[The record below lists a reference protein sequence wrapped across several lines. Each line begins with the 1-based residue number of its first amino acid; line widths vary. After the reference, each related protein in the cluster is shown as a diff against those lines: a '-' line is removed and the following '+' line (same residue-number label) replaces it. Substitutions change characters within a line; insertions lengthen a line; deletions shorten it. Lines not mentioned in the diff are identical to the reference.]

1 MRITIKNLKKSFGTA
16 VVTNMEELTFEQGK
30 ITTMLGPSGS
40 GKTTLL
46 RMIAGLE
53 TPDYGE
59 IWFDE
64 QCVFSSEQKID
75 LSPDKRE
82 LGFVFQDFALW
93 PHLTVFENV
102 AFGLRAR
109 KQKEQ
114 LNERVMQALET
125 VQLAGFESRYPHQ
138 LSGGQQQRV
147 AFARA
152 IVVEPN
158 CLLFDEPM
166 SALDAVL
173 RNEMRIELRNLVNQI
188 GITAIFVTHD
198 QVDAMSMS
206 DEVIVLNEG
215 FLQQK
220 GTPEEIYNRP
230 ENEFVARFIGRSN
243 WLDTKQMFRP
253 ESVSLTPDPLA
264 EKYQVSVISSQF
276 IGQGYELCLEKDDQ
290 RWYAVSTQKP
300 QTTNLDIYVKK
311 EHILQII

>member
-1 MRITIKNLKKSFGTA
+1 
-16 VVTNMEELTFEQGK
+16 
-30 ITTMLGPSGS
+30 
-40 GKTTLL
+40 
-46 RMIAGLE
+46 
-53 TPDYGE
+53 
-59 IWFDE
+59 
-64 QCVFSSEQKID
+64 
-75 LSPDKRE
+75 
-82 LGFVFQDFALW
+82 
-93 PHLTVFENV
+93 
-102 AFGLRAR
+102 
-109 KQKEQ
+109 
-114 LNERVMQALET
+114 MQALET

-188 GITAIFVTHD
+188 GITSIFVTHD

-215 FLQQK
+215 VLQQK

-230 ENEFVARFIGRSN
+230 KNEFVARFIGRSN

-253 ESVSLTPDPLA
+253 ESVSLTPDPVA